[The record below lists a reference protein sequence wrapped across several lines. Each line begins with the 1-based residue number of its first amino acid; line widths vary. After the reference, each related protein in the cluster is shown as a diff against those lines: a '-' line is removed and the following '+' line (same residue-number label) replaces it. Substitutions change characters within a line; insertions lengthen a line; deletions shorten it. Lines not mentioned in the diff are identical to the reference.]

1 MNEHVRRIMSR
12 ETHVHY
18 CGKTIQNEIINII
31 GNLTRDN
38 ILSRVR
44 KAKYYNIVLDC
55 TPDINHVEQ
64 LSLTLIIF
72 DIDEMCIKENFIEF
86 KSIFISFGEGI
97 YESILSMLKNC
108 KLELN
113 DCRGQGY
120 DNGANIKGKNKG
132 VQA

>member
-1 MNEHVRRIMSR
+1 MNEHVQRVMSC

-38 ILSRVR
+38 ILGRVR
-44 KAKYYNIVLDC
+44 KAKYYSIMLDC
-55 TPDINHVEQ
+55 TPDINHIEQ
-64 LSLTLIIF
+64 LSLTLRFF
-72 DIDEMCIKENFIEF
+72 DIDEMCIKEHFIEF
-86 KSIFISFGEGI
+86 ELIFNSSGEGI

-113 DCRGQGY
+113 NCRGQGY
-120 DNGANIKGKNKG
+120 HILKSMGPSLEP
-132 VQA
+132 